1 MSRLSHEERRKRI
14 VRGAMEAF
22 ARSGFR
28 GTRSRDLAKAAGVS
42 EALVFKHFP
51 SMRALQKAIIEE
63 RIRQR
68 GRLITEELRPLPP
81 ERALEEIASRIL
93 ETSDRDPSFM
103 RLLYFAGLEAEPLAP
118 MFFRRRVSRN
128 IDEFAGLVRRWI
140 RRGWVRRS
148 VDPRAFAW
156 SFVGCAFQ
164 LVVIRTLFGVRR
176 VSGRRGRLAVQLADL
191 FLRGIR
197 PWRGEAPGP

>member
-1 MSRLSHEERRKRI
+1 MSRLSHEERRERI

-51 SMRALQKAIIEE
+51 NMRALHMAIIEE

-68 GRLITEELRPLPP
+68 GRLISDDLREAPV
-81 ERALEEIASRIL
+81 EVALKGIASRIL
-93 ETSDRDPSFM
+93 QSAERDPTFL

-128 IDEFAGLVRRWI
+128 IDDMTDLVRRWI
-140 RRGWVRRS
+140 RRGWVRKS
-148 VDPRAFAW
+148 VEPRAFAW
-156 SFVGCAFQ
+156 SFIGCAFQ
-164 LVVIRTLFGVRR
+164 LVVVRSLFGVRR
-176 VSGRRGRLAVQLADL
+176 LSGRRGDLAGQLTDF

-197 PWRGEAPGP
+197 A